1 MITTLQEIQAEIRSL
16 KREIAAEKV
25 KAIAKKSHL
34 KRAESLGTKWFS
46 EVSESLSNEYGL
58 SPDLIETYSQ
68 HFGRLIKISAPNNL
82 KTSYL
87 ETLKE
92 LGRNFRDDL
101 IIPIQK
107 KPSRSSDVSLLAK
120 MLQDIQDPQ
129 EDEYLQEA
137 VNCARRNY
145 YRAAVVLGW
154 CAAIDRM
161 HHKIEKIGFAK
172 FNVTSSSMASQIK
185 GRFKR
190 FNSPQNVAS
199 LSELRKVFDAIILW
213 VLEGMQLIDNN
224 QQTRLR
230 SCFDLRCQCAHPG
243 DAPVTEYNL
252 LSYFSDLNEIVF
264 KNDTFQI

>member
-1 MITTLQEIQAEIRSL
+1 MITTLREIQAEIRSL
-16 KREIAAEKV
+16 KKEITAEKV
-25 KAIAKKSHL
+25 KTIAKKSYRH
-34 KRAESLGTKWFS
+34 RAESLGTKWFS
-46 EVSESLSNEYGL
+46 EVSESLTNKYGL

-68 HFGRLIKISAPNNL
+68 HFGRLIKISTPNNL

-87 ETLKE
+87 KTLAE
-92 LGRNFRDDL
+92 LGRKFRDDL

-154 CAAIDRM
+154 CAAIDRI
-161 HHKIEKIGFAK
+161 HHTIEKIGFTK
-172 FNVTSSSMASQIK
+172 FNVTSSSMASQVK

-199 LSELRKVFDAIILW
+199 LSELRKVFDTITLW

-264 KNDTFQI
+264 KNDIFKI